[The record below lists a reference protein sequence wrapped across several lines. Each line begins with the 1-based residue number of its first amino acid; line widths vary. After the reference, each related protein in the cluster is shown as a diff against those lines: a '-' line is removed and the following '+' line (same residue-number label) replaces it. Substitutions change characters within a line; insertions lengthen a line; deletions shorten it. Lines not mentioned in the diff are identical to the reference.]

1 MQMSLIDNIPYVQY
15 YLSIQQ
21 FIYYS
26 YMYIT
31 MSIYFVIECLEIFY
45 LKHS

>member
-1 MQMSLIDNIPYVQY
+1 MSLIDNIPYVQY

-26 YMYIT
+26 YMYMT
-31 MSIYFVIECLEIFY
+31 MSIYSVDECLEIFY